1 MPDVTPDSPNTA
13 NYRLFE
19 LRLMSVLGTVAD
31 DYL

>member
-1 MPDVTPDSPNTA
+1 MPDVTPNTPNVA

-31 DYL
+31 DYP